1 MGSKG
6 PLAYILYGS
15 VNGSGACG
23 VIFNSRQVNFRPG
36 LFLILSFL
44 SALHLGTSIVHRMTP
59 RVL

>member
-6 PLAYILYGS
+6 PLAYILY
-15 VNGSGACG
+15 GSGACG

-36 LFLILSFL
+36 LFLSFL
-44 SALHLGTSIVHRMTP
+44 SALHLGTSIVHRTTP